1 MTVPRAVLFDV
12 GSTLWS
18 SPAED
23 PEALSLCYTRA
34 REALLKSLDP
44 SEVPPIEALIEA
56 VEGCFAGWEEVWR
69 QDAGQ
74 VAQPPT
80 TEYVARALA
89 ELGLSP
95 SPEALADFTD
105 ELLETSV
112 LTARGL
118 ELEPGMPEALAGVKQ
133 LGLRL
138 GCVSNAFMGA
148 ATLLRIMEE
157 RGLGSYFE
165 FAISSCEFG
174 VRKPHPSIYEE
185 AARIMRLQPEEIIFV
200 GDRLDADV
208 AGPAAAG
215 MRTVLSHQ
223 YRQED
228 PSQSD
233 VQPDRVISHLSEL
246 VPYVASL
253 LKDEAIA

>member
-1 MTVPRAVLFDV
+1 MTAPRAVLFDI
-12 GSTLWS
+12 GGTLWS

-23 PEALSLCYTRA
+23 PAALSFCYTRA
-34 REALLKSLDP
+34 REALLNAVDP
-44 SEVPPIEALIEA
+44 SEVPPIEDLIEA

-69 QDAGQ
+69 QDAGE
-74 VAQPPT
+74 VNQPPT

-89 ELGLSP
+89 ELKLSP
-95 SPEALADFTD
+95 SPEVLAAFTN

-112 LTARGL
+112 HTARGL
-118 ELEPGMPEALAGVKQ
+118 ELETGMPEALAGLKQ

-148 ATLLRIMEE
+148 ATLLRIMDE
-157 RGLGSYFE
+157 RGLAGYLE
-165 FAISSCEFG
+165 LAISSCEFG
-174 VRKPHPSIYEE
+174 MRKPHRSIYEE
-185 AARIMRLQPEEIIFV
+185 AAQIMQLRPEAIIFV
-200 GDRLDADV
+200 GDRLDADIV
-208 AGPAAAG
+208 GPAAVG

-228 PSQSD
+228 PSQAD
-233 VQPDRVISHLSEL
+233 VQPDKVINHLSEL
-246 VPYVASL
+246 LPYAASL